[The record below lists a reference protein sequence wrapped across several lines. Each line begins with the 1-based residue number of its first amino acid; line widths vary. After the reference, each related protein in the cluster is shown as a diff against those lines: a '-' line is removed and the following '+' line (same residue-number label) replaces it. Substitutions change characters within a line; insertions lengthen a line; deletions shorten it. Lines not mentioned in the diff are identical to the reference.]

1 VETQTPSTDPLAELL
16 AQIPRKPADDEN
28 GTRPLKP
35 VVADPKRESTATK
48 LHRRAA
54 TALRTDGGAAKLFRD
69 IFGNIVRYDHSR
81 KRWLVWDE
89 HRWKPDDDAGVNR
102 LAFDVARLVRD
113 AAGNDYLDF
122 GDEPDKARKA
132 LFGFGLDL
140 DKRPR
145 HEAMLHLGRTLEP
158 ITDSG
163 RAWDTET
170 GTVGAPNGVID
181 LRTGELRDGR
191 PEDRITKQV
200 AVAYD
205 PDAECPRWESF
216 VREVIEDDE
225 TVDYLQR
232 LAGYSLTGEASEDKL
247 VFLMGHG
254 GNGKTTLLNFL
265 RRVAGDY
272 AQEIGAAALLDD
284 RASAHTTEVAD
295 LEGSRLATCEEIGD
309 AKLNTNRLKQIS
321 GGSPITA
328 RRMKQDTRT
337 FDPTWQLWITTN
349 GLPRANDN
357 ARAFWRRVVA
367 IDFPNDFDPS
377 DEPDLEAKL
386 EAELPG
392 ILAWV
397 VRGAVAYYEHGLGSM
412 PAAVAAH
419 TAAYRQDS
427 DPLQPVFEAGYLV
440 EDETAWTPTAILHGA
455 YLRWAAQAQVP
466 DAFRL
471 GSKGFSQALS
481 GRFNSKRQDHGG
493 RQARGFVGVKVGEGK

>member
-1 VETQTPSTDPLAELL
+1 VETQTPSPELL
-16 AQIPRKPADDEN
+16 AQVPKAPTVEAS
-28 GTRPLKP
+28 RPLKP
-35 VVADPKRESTATK
+35 VIANAERETDLTK
-48 LHRRAA
+48 LHRKAA
-54 TALRTDGGAAKLFRD
+54 AALRTDAGAARLFRD
-69 IFGNIVRYDHSR
+69 ILGNIVRYDHSR
-81 KRWLVWDE
+81 RRWLVWDD

-102 LAFDVARLVRD
+102 VAFDLAALVRQ
-113 AAGNDYLDF
+113 AAGNDYLALED
-122 GDEPDKARKA
+122 DERKK
-132 LFGFGLDL
+132 LFGWGLDL
-140 DKRPR
+140 DKRR
-145 HEAMLHLGRTLEP
+145 GHEALLALARTLQP

-163 RAWDTET
+163 RGWDAAT
-170 GTVGAPNGVID
+170 GIVGAPNGVID
-181 LRTGELRDGR
+181 LRTGELRDGH
-191 PEDRITKQV
+191 PDDRITKQV
-200 AVAYD
+200 AIDYD
-205 PDAECPRWESF
+205 PKAECPRWEAF
-216 VREVIEDDE
+216 VREVVEDAE
-225 TVDYLQR
+225 TVAYLQR

-265 RRVAGDY
+265 RRIAGDY
-272 AQEIGAAALLDD
+272 AQEVGAAALLDD

-367 IDFPNDFDPS
+367 IDFPNDFDPT
-377 DEPDLEAKL
+377 DEPDLEDKL
-386 EAELPG
+386 AAELPG
-392 ILAWV
+392 ILAWI
-397 VRGAVAYYEHGLGSM
+397 VRGAVAYYENGLGSL

-440 EDETAWTPTAILHGA
+440 EDETAWTPSALLHGA
-455 YLRWAAQAQVP
+455 YLRWADTAQVP
-466 DAFRL
+466 AAFRL
-471 GSKGFSQALS
+471 GTKGFSQALS
-481 GRFNSKRQDHGG
+481 GRFNSKRQAQDGTT
-493 RQARGFVGVKVGEGK
+493 ARGFLGVRVGEAK